1 MDCLIDKRFQ
11 IDFSFVT
18 GRKVLHDGV
27 VPFLKVRALHIICH
41 KPAFFRNPLK
51 LHFSPQVRATVP
63 ASTCNRSCKYLQPS
77 LQVRATIPASTCGKM
92 PFLES
97 LPSHV
102 FSTERNNLFGI
113 IKEKEKRPVT
123 LSLGPGLFFL

>member
-41 KPAFFRNPLK
+41 KTAFLRNPLK
-51 LHFSPQVRATVP
+51 LHFSL
-63 ASTCNRSCKYLQPS
+63 KYLQPS
-77 LQVRATIPASTCGKM
+77 LQVRAGKDAFSGIP
-92 PFLES
+92 S
-97 LPSHV
+97 LYV
-102 FSTERNNLFGI
+102 FSTERNNFFGI